1 MASNSLACFC
11 VIKGQLCN
19 RMPNRFGFRLY
30 ERRSLVHEV
39 AAVTDMIQ
47 PASLPYAPAGSDSYD
62 ISIHLHGVNYVE
74 LSKDLE
80 SFEKAA
86 AQAVKNA
93 AGPHRSAAPGD
104 LQDSSGASDRITV
117 ASSSKDDFVHLRFTL
132 QLPEGDDAETLSRAL
147 WSSELK
153 DALHAAARAVT
164 PASITGP
171 LHCDVRHM
179 AISPVKLSV
188 AFSSAGDESR
198 HARKSSHGPLFY
210 ITLTLVTLG
219 LLIFLF
225 CMCCDHKTFR
235 RYCGQVELADC
246 CSSCPGEIEGFW
258 HWCLSW
264 ITCRHDGIC
273 DDTDSEEEWND
284 ARRLRK
290 KSFGLESP
298 VAAGEP
304 VRLVRW
310 PTAQKR
316 DRQRYI
322 GNTLATDP
330 SLAVRLGAARALA
343 HDLRARPG
351 RGEAAEAKPAA
362 VLGPEPDDSKKSLIF
377 IEYAVIHIVCREIA
391 VALNSYWNNS
401 ATSGILEDLQHVVF
415 DDAEARGPFLLTA
428 LSGAWRVG
436 ATALL
441 PAICNSLRRS
451 CGKAAQEL
459 RLKALSSAL
468 VAAFAADPAPPKAA
482 ALSSLSAACSWSLVD
497 HIATLLAAAASSRLA
512 RPAMRCLC
520 LAANAEGSLR
530 PIRHHLRPAMQ
541 LLRIQAQQT
550 EPTGGLLRAAWLAA
564 TACELCDLDE
574 MTAELGLCAPRGV
587 GAGTLIAQDL
597 LQICEEAVLA
607 AGLSG
612 DSTVSGYEILATR
625 SLEVLASLCEH
636 LSTEAGSKGAK
647 ETGKGARHFHSAGSA
662 MARLSSHLP
671 AVLCFVRHGL
681 HRRPEPGDVSVR
693 SSALDAARALQ
704 RAGIGGHPTAM
715 ATATFAAL
723 FTDHVMR
730 RSAGL
735 LLQHKNVHPKFCS
748 TQSKAVHPRI

>member
-1 MASNSLACFC
+1 MWLLLLLGLCHGGDNNQDGESVVYALQVSEPEIRHHCFYRRMKYTPALLFELPSHESDIFACQRRCAKNARCKYFSFYSNFDCVLAGEGAITVEEKGATAGPQECSKVMASCRELPGPDFPGATVAESKKAWPSGHVPSPFECWPVDYDSRTFKSCPTVQVLQNLSTGLSGRCENLEETVVPLYKSCRSICEARTMCSMFQVNESGCFLGVRTSGMGCYKPNSIRSEIATRYLRGDVRVLLDLRGVQILGLRKAFSENDFPGDPRTEGVRACRYSCYSNLDCSYWQYLIGEGCWLHEGLHNAVPFPLTTGYFRRGYEQAIAGEYIQHFCPGLGWTASEEWKLVADATNCSAPGIKDLAGSDTLSVAECQRRAATDLDCGPQMASNSLACFC

-47 PASLPYAPAGSDSYD
+47 PASLPYAPAGTDSYD

-93 AGPHRSAAPGD
+93 AGAAPGD

-171 LHCDVRHM
+171 
-179 AISPVKLSV
+179 VKLSV

-225 CMCCDHKTFR
+225 CMCCDQKTFR
-235 RYCGQVELADC
+235 GYCGQVELADC

-304 VRLVRW
+304 VRLVR
-310 PTAQKR
+310 
-316 DRQRYI
+316 
-322 GNTLATDP
+322 
-330 SLAVRLGAARALA
+330 
-343 HDLRARPG
+343 
-351 RGEAAEAKPAA
+351 
-362 VLGPEPDDSKKSLIF
+362 
-377 IEYAVIHIVCREIA
+377 
-391 VALNSYWNNS
+391 
-401 ATSGILEDLQHVVF
+401 
-415 DDAEARGPFLLTA
+415 
-428 LSGAWRVG
+428 
-436 ATALL
+436 
-441 PAICNSLRRS
+441 
-451 CGKAAQEL
+451 
-459 RLKALSSAL
+459 
-468 VAAFAADPAPPKAA
+468 
-482 ALSSLSAACSWSLVD
+482 
-497 HIATLLAAAASSRLA
+497 
-512 RPAMRCLC
+512 
-520 LAANAEGSLR
+520 
-530 PIRHHLRPAMQ
+530 
-541 LLRIQAQQT
+541 
-550 EPTGGLLRAAWLAA
+550 
-564 TACELCDLDE
+564 
-574 MTAELGLCAPRGV
+574 
-587 GAGTLIAQDL
+587 
-597 LQICEEAVLA
+597 
-607 AGLSG
+607 
-612 DSTVSGYEILATR
+612 
-625 SLEVLASLCEH
+625 
-636 LSTEAGSKGAK
+636 
-647 ETGKGARHFHSAGSA
+647 
-662 MARLSSHLP
+662 
-671 AVLCFVRHGL
+671 
-681 HRRPEPGDVSVR
+681 
-693 SSALDAARALQ
+693 
-704 RAGIGGHPTAM
+704 
-715 ATATFAAL
+715 
-723 FTDHVMR
+723 
-730 RSAGL
+730 
-735 LLQHKNVHPKFCS
+735 
-748 TQSKAVHPRI
+748 